1 MLCYVMLRY
10 VTLRYVTLC
19 YAIEM
24 GACLK
29 ARRLIPLPSLAI
41 YLFGYGFATYILHD
55 VICLKTCRN
64 KEVTQ
69 GPVSFVIFYTLDR
82 IGYGVSVMLLCYV
95 MLCYVM
101 LCCCVIYSSVCCVVL
116 CYAMLCYT
124 IFHPLTFPNEL

>member
-1 MLCYVMLRY
+1 MQ
-10 VTLRYVTLC
+10 
-19 YAIEM
+19 
-24 GACLK
+24 
-29 ARRLIPLPSLAI
+29 
-41 YLFGYGFATYILHD
+41 D

-69 GPVSFVIFYTLDR
+69 GPVSFVIFCTLDR
-82 IGYGVSVMLLCYV
+82 IGYGVSVMLCYVMLCYV

-101 LCCCVIYSSVCCVVL
+101 LCYVMLCYVMLCSVCSVVL